1 MGGLILTSMQKE
13 LYICLQSR
21 YSPLLAYMM
30 VPNMWSPSIGK
41 LVFVMFDILAG
52 HLIYCILRCSLYPKS

>member
-1 MGGLILTSMQKE
+1 MKQDGWID
-13 LYICLQSR
+13 LQRKCNRKSR

-52 HLIYCILRCSLYPKS
+52 HLIYCILRCSFYDDS